1 MLCEGILRYLT
12 VRDITMCKIK
22 NPYQVNDTLMWM
34 STFVSACHEP
44 LSLQP
49 HTGPISCHL
58 MDSCTAVDCCI
69 ELTQMTKSFHVFL
82 HLDNC
87 YKRLKVGIENY
98 FIDIAYLD
106 YEFGKHLRYNQTSIK
121 QSPVF
126 KGHLFLSS
134 HRKFHINWT
143 S

>member
-1 MLCEGILRYLT
+1 
-12 VRDITMCKIK
+12 
-22 NPYQVNDTLMWM
+22 
-34 STFVSACHEP
+34 
-44 LSLQP
+44 
-49 HTGPISCHL
+49 
-58 MDSCTAVDCCI
+58 
-69 ELTQMTKSFHVFL
+69 MTKSFHVFL

-134 HRKFHINWT
+134 HRKFHIN
-143 S
+143 